1 MCPVLSLSR
10 NELLKEYKKKIIIKN
25 IIFLKKYFTTVDL
38 MVSRRFI
45 KWVIK

>member
-1 MCPVLSLSR
+1 MFPVLSLSR